1 MKASDNPILNHTFQF
16 ALAIID
22 FSGAIEATRK
32 YNIANQLLKSG
43 TSVGANV
50 WEAQA
55 AESRNDFIHKMKIS
69 AKEAS
74 ETEFWLML
82 CKESRHLPDPG
93 PLVPKL
99 IEIKK
104 IQSAII
110 SRCKQ
115 NG

>member
-1 MKASDNPILNHTFQF
+1 
-16 ALAIID
+16 
-22 FSGAIEATRK
+22 
-32 YNIANQLLKSG
+32 
-43 TSVGANV
+43 
-50 WEAQA
+50 
-55 AESRNDFIHKMKIS
+55 MKIS

-82 CKESRHLPDPG
+82 CKESPHLPDPAA
-93 PLVPKL
+93 LLPKL